1 MVSLIENESYGKVEC
16 GHNFWLNKH
25 MLHHLRV
32 ITLKMICHCIEND
45 IKFNGEIIYKNITNL
60 YLFIYVGIFIKLI
73 YHHPLKSFQFCTFIW
88 YIFNH
93 KQ

>member
-45 IKFNGEIIYKNITNL
+45 IKFNGEIIYK
-60 YLFIYVGIFIKLI
+60 K
-73 YHHPLKSFQFCTFIW
+73 YH
-88 YIFNH
+88 
-93 KQ
+93 